1 MYMER
6 KNKRMKMK
14 VRITE
19 TAFKLFL
26 KKGFAYVCLNGITRE
41 SDIATG
47 LFHQYLTSRYNPLVE
62 VINRYIFNCFSSTME
77 TFMVRST
84 HVDRNQ
90 HLP

>member
-47 LFHQYLTSRYNPLVE
+47 KFY
-62 VINRYIFNCFSSTME
+62 
-77 TFMVRST
+77 
-84 HVDRNQ
+84 
-90 HLP
+90 

>member
-26 KKGFAYVCLNGITRE
+26 KKGFAYVSLNGITRE

-47 LFHQYLTSRYNPLVE
+47 KFY
-62 VINRYIFNCFSSTME
+62 
-77 TFMVRST
+77 
-84 HVDRNQ
+84 
-90 HLP
+90 